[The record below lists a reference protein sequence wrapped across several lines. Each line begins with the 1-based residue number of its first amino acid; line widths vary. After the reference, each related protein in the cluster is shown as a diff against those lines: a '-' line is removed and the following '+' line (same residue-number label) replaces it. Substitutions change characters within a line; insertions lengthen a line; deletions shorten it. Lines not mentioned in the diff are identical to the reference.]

1 MLNQITLM
9 GRLTKDPELRNTA
22 QGTAVA
28 SFSLAVERDY
38 APNGGSKETDF
49 IDIVAWRSTAEFV
62 DKYFSKGQ
70 LVAVTGRLQ
79 IRDWTDSDSV
89 RHRIPEVVASNVY
102 FAEAKRDRQE
112 PKRDTE
118 RYSAPRSNEPYY
130 ATPVTGSDFA
140 ELDDD
145 DGDLPF

>member
-1 MLNQITLM
+1 MLNTITLM

-28 SFSLAVERDY
+28 SFSLACERDY

-49 IDIVAWRSTAEFV
+49 IDIVAWRQNAEFV
-62 DKYFSKGQ
+62 SKYFSKGQ

-79 IRDWTDSDSV
+79 IRDWTDSDGK

-102 FAEAKRDRQE
+102 FAEAKRDRE
-112 PKRDTE
+112 KKNADTE
-118 RYSAPRSNEPYY
+118 RYSAPTSEPYY

>member
-28 SFSLAVERDY
+28 SFSLACERDY

-62 DKYFSKGQ
+62 SKYFSKGQ

-89 RHRIPEVVASNVY
+89 RHRIAEVVASNVY
-102 FAEAKRDRQE
+102 FAEAKREREKKNDA
-112 PKRDTE
+112 PE

-130 ATPVTGSDFA
+130 AAPVTSSDFA

>member
-1 MLNQITLM
+1 MLNTITLM
-9 GRLTKDPELRNTA
+9 GRLTRDPELRNTA

-28 SFSLAVERDY
+28 SFSLACERDY

-62 DKYFSKGQ
+62 SKYFSKGQ

-89 RHRIPEVVASNVY
+89 RHRIPEVVANNVY

-118 RYSAPRSNEPYY
+118 RYSAPRSNEPYT
-130 ATPVTGSDFA
+130 TPVVSGFEDM
-140 ELDDD
+140 EDD